1 MDRLN
6 TDCNPGWRA
15 QRQPSLPTVTLN
27 GIHWPP
33 WIVLALALLLAAC
46 SRDAASPE
54 AQIRALV
61 AQAQV
66 AAEARDAPAL
76 RALIAADY
84 ADAQG
89 NDHKAIEN
97 LIRLHL
103 LRNQTIHLFTRIG
116 AIAFPQPD
124 RATVRVAAAMAG
136 RPMASV
142 GELAGMNAD
151 LYRFDLE
158 LVQRDGEWHVQRA
171 TWEPARLDDFW

>member
-1 MDRLN
+1 MVNFNYL
-6 TDCNPGWRA
+6 
-15 QRQPSLPTVTLN
+15 
-27 GIHWPP
+27 HWQP

-46 SRDAASPE
+46 SRDADSPE
-54 AQIRALV
+54 AQLRARV

-76 RALIAADY
+76 RALIADDY

-89 NDHKAIEN
+89 YDRKAIEN

-136 RPMASV
+136 RPVASV
-142 GELAGMNAD
+142 GELAGINAD

-158 LVQRDGEWHVQRA
+158 LVQRNGEWRVQRA
-171 TWEPARLDDFW
+171 AWEPARLDDFW